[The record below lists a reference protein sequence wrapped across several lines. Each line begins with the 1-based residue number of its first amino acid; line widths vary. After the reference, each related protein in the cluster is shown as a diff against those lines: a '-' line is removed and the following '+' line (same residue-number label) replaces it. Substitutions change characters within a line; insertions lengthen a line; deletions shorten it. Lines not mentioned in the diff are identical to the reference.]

1 MIASKYFLVPLRQ
14 IMPVSSLITIA
25 ENSFYN
31 IRGSFRIFGIINI
44 GTHASLVR
52 LGELENGGS
61 LPTVSTTTSTT
72 ATTASTATIGTSST
86 TSSAI
91 PALAAVDDKSR
102 WVLLDSIDFS
112 EEQLRDIKSLTNDGD
127 AIAAIIN
134 VHPFHT
140 VYTKKAAE
148 AFPSAKLY
156 GTARHHTKLPTLA
169 WEPTVV
175 ESPEFPTEFASNFGK
190 DFEFS
195 VPEGVD
201 FVPANENI
209 HFSSVLAYHVPTK
222 TVHSD
227 DTFGSMSLPYLATW
241 LGYKQHTVSLHPT
254 LGSALQRR
262 VGAAEDFRGWLKAL
276 LERWNIVNLVTAHN
290 SNYLQKDVESDPE
303 KMSINQL
310 LAQSLESWEP
320 TLQQHEQKAQQK
332 AKEQEEKLRQYEA
345 AQPPAANP
353 VNSSSAAG
361 SGSGSEN
368 PKPVSSSSSPS
379 GNV

>member
-1 MIASKYFLVPLRQ
+1 
-14 IMPVSSLITIA
+14 MPISSLVTIV

-52 LGELENGGS
+52 LGEPENGGS
-61 LPTVSTTTSTT
+61 FPT
-72 ATTASTATIGTSST
+72 ATTSTSST
-86 TSSAI
+86 TAATGTSTGGSSVSSG
-91 PALAAVDDKSR
+91 LAAEGDKSR

-112 EEQLRDIKSLTNDGD
+112 EEQLRDIKALTNDGD
-127 AIAAIIN
+127 AIAAIVN

-140 VYTKKAAE
+140 VYTKKAAD

-156 GTARHHTKLPTLA
+156 GTARHHTKLPTLP

-290 SNYLQKDVESDPE
+290 SNYVQKDVENDPE
-303 KMSINQL
+303 KLSINQL

-320 TLQQHEQKAQQK
+320 TLQQHEEKAQQK
-332 AKEQEEKLRQYEA
+332 AKEQEEKRKQNEV
-345 AQPPAANP
+345 AQPAVNPAPSASVP
-353 VNSSSAAG
+353 AAAG
-361 SGSGSEN
+361 SGSEGSKSAS
-368 PKPVSSSSSPS
+368 PAASSSPS